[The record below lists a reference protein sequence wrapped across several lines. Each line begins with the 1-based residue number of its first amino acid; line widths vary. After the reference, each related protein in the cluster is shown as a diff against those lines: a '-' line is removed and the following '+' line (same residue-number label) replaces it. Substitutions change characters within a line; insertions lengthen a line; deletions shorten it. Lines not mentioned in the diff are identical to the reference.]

1 MRRTLPVVLL
11 LLPALARAQDTTR
24 SPGGVRIGITYAAL
38 TRASVAVVRTAAAPW
53 LDSVRA
59 IVERDL
65 DQSDRFEIVR
75 RAAAGDGAAPQAME
89 AIIAARAADLV
100 VQVDTAGGAIR
111 VRLVD
116 VRTGRQAYGTQLPIG
131 GIGLAAGR
139 RSVHRASD
147 EIERAATGTP
157 GVAATALL
165 FVRGGRLMAVDA
177 DGHGARELR
186 AAGRPALSPA
196 WSPDARWIA
205 YTAFVPAGQPIV
217 LQESA
222 SGAREV
228 VPSTEHGLN
237 ITPAFSPD
245 GRRLAFA
252 HGTEAGT
259 DLYVYDVARRC
270 CVQRLTA
277 GRGFADNLS
286 PAWSP
291 DGARLAFISNRAG
304 SPQLYVMAAD
314 GTGQEVL
321 GRFDFG
327 ATGATASP
335 AWSPDGSAIA
345 FHREVGGVPQVFV
358 LDLAT
363 QALRQLTGAGRN
375 EDPTWA
381 PDSRHLGFVSDRSG
395 AREIWVVDLET
406 GRLRQ
411 VTNVGG
417 ARLPAWSPRL
427 SASEGRE

>member
-1 MRRTLPVVLL
+1 MRRTLLAVLL
-11 LLPALARAQDTTR
+11 LLPAPLRAQDTTR
-24 SPGGVRIGITYAAL
+24 APGGVRIGITYAPL

-53 LDSVRA
+53 LDSVRS

-65 DQSDRFEIVR
+65 DQSDRFEIVQ
-75 RAAAGDGAAPQAME
+75 RAGAGDGATVQAME
-89 AIIAARAADLV
+89 AIIASRAADYV
-100 VQVDTAGGAIR
+100 VQVDTAAGGTRVLAIE
-111 VRLVD
+111 VV
-116 VRTGRQAYGTQLPIG
+116 TGRRVQQAQLPIA
-131 GIGLAAGR
+131 GIALPGGR
-139 RSVHRASD
+139 RAVHRAAD
-147 EIERAATGTP
+147 DIVRGVTGTP

-177 DGHGARELR
+177 DGHGSHEVR

-222 SGAREV
+222 TGAREV
-228 VPSTEHGLN
+228 VPSTESGLN

-291 DGARLAFISNRAG
+291 DGTRIAFVSNRAG

-327 ATGATASP
+327 ATGPTSSP
-335 AWSPDGSAIA
+335 AWSPDGSAVA

-363 QALRQLTGAGRN
+363 QAIRQLTGAGRN

-381 PDSRHLGFVSDRSG
+381 PDGRHLAFVSDRSG

-427 SASEGRE
+427 SISEGRE